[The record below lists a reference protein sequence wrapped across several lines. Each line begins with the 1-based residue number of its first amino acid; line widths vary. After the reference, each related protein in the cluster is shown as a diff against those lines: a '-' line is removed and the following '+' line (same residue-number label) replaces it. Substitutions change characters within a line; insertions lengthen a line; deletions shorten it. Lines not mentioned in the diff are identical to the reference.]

1 MTDHG
6 EWFGHTGGECP
17 VPPETW
23 VYVQRK
29 GWWDAFG
36 RADGFN
42 WEAPCRYQVLNQ
54 WIPNRSKV
62 AEARRKGYREG
73 LLIALTAFAVMAA
86 IGGLIF
92 LVAAA

>member
-6 EWFGHTGGECP
+6 EWFKHNGGECP

-29 GWWDAFG
+29 GCWDAFG

-73 LLIALTAFAVMAA
+73 LLIAWTALAVMAA

-92 LVAAA
+92 LATAA